1 MGKEKITI
9 EYQLAATKPAIAW
22 SMISTAAGL
31 QKWLADEVKD
41 NGDTMTFTWGVTPA
55 ESKTITSDVVARKK
69 NRYIRLHWQEDEAGT
84 YWEMKLEESELT
96 GQFVLV
102 VTDFADADDLD
113 FLHGLWND
121 NIDRLHRAT
130 GL

>member
-1 MGKEKITI
+1 M
-9 EYQLAATKPAIAW
+9 
-22 SMISTAAGL
+22 

-69 NRYIRLHWQEDEAGT
+69 NRYIRLHWQEDEPGT